1 MNQPSRS
8 ETSVR
13 HPRTG
18 RHGDSVASSATWTNP
33 GNRAGSL
40 RPTPKGRGPGEK
52 CDGQRPKSEKAPA
65 VPRLE
70 SGIGRH
76 QDPPHPSRSPHRGR
90 GSGARQGGRQA
101 GKPIPEP
108 GCGKSNRS
116 GRKADFAHHRRPVRD
131 WDSSR
136 SLPRSSCPPNGNTLK
151 PARSVPTSEGLQFA
165 RNVSSNF
172 VGTVSNI
179 QPESRAGS
187 VGHQS

>member
-40 RPTPKGRGPGEK
+40 RPMPAGRGPGEK

-65 VPRLE
+65 VPRLGSGTGRLQGHRNPSE
-70 SGIGRH
+70 S
-76 QDPPHPSRSPHRGR
+76 PLLGR

-108 GCGKSNRS
+108 GCVRS
-116 GRKADFAHHRRPVRD
+116 SRLGRKADFALHRRPLRD
-131 WDSSR
+131 WGSSR
-136 SLPRSSCPPNGNTLK
+136 SPPRSLYSPKSNTSK
-151 PARSVPTSEGLQFA
+151 PARSVPTSQG
-165 RNVSSNF
+165 
-172 VGTVSNI
+172 
-179 QPESRAGS
+179 
-187 VGHQS
+187 